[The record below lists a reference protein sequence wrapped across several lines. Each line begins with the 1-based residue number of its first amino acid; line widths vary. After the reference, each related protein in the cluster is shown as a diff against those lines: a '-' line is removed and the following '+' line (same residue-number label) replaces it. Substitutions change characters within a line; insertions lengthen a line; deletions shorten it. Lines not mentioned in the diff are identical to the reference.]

1 MTQPPRTRPDWVQ
14 TLFKTLLVWLPL
26 ALPSLSYGQGIN
38 SGTPSPL
45 AHWRFEEGS
54 GPTTR
59 DVQGRWPG
67 ILSPGASFT
76 NAGIAGSALALNA
89 TLNGDVN
96 FGDILPL
103 TNTAYTISVW
113 FKTPPG
119 DTNPEAAIV
128 GKHRPWFENGY
139 YLLLNGGGGTL
150 AGYGCA
156 GAFPYTSMTLN
167 DGQWHH
173 VIMAVSASGEVRLH
187 VDGPAVSTIQGGAV
201 IPSPAAFMIGG
212 IDPPPPARRFNGL
225 IDEVQ
230 IYGAD
235 LNQDAIDFLHAH
247 PGLNLAQRDVITF
260 SPPTGPVFNPA
271 TVTLSTTITAG
282 QIRYTIDG
290 SEPVIT
296 SALYSAPF
304 SLSVTGPVTVRARV
318 FVNGFP
324 ASEIRAANYEPD
336 PGIRFTPA
344 EPRFTNQLSVSIV
357 SILPGVSI
365 RYTTDGIDP
374 TVTSTEYTV
383 PIVISNA
390 SVLRARA
397 FINGFPVTEVIAKRY
412 FRVYAFDDDG
422 IATAWRIQHF
432 GPDYAIDIRAG
443 ADADPD
449 GDGSTNRQEFLANT
463 NPLDPR
469 EGFLVRI
476 RAIPEIR
483 FPSVAG
489 VKYRILRRVSLED
502 PSPVTLTEITA
513 TQSEIVYV
521 DPDAGVTA
529 NPAFYLV
536 QPIP

>member
-1 MTQPPRTRPDWVQ
+1 MTRPLLIPLNGVRV
-14 TLFKTLLVWLPL
+14 LFKALLIGLPL
-26 ALPSLSYGQGIN
+26 TLPSLSFGQGSN
-38 SGTPSPL
+38 PTTSSPI

-54 GPTTR
+54 GSTTR
-59 DVQGRWPG
+59 DIQGRWPG
-67 ILSPGASFT
+67 TLSSGASFT
-76 NAGIAGSALALNA
+76 NAGVSGFGLSLNA
-89 TLNGDVN
+89 GLLGDVN

-103 TNTAYTISVW
+103 TNTAYSISIWIQV
-113 FKTPPG
+113 PAG
-119 DTNPEAAIV
+119 DTTPEAAII

-156 GAFPYTSMTLN
+156 GAFPYTSMPLN
-167 DGQWHH
+167 DGRWHH
-173 VIMAVSASGEVRLH
+173 LVMTVSAQGDVRLH
-187 VDGPAVSTIQGGAV
+187 VDGIVVSTPKGGAV
-201 IPSPAAFMIGG
+201 IPSPADFMIGG

-230 IYGAD
+230 IYGTD
-235 LNQDAIDFLHAH
+235 LTQDAIDFLRAH
-247 PGLNLAQRDVITF
+247 PGLNLGQRDVITF
-260 SPPTGPVFNPA
+260 SPPAGPVFNPA
-271 TVTLSTTITAG
+271 TVSLSTTIAAG
-282 QIRYTIDG
+282 QIRYTVDG

-324 ASEIRAANYEPD
+324 ASEIRAASYEQD
-336 PGIRFTPA
+336 PGMRFIPA
-344 EPRFTNQLSVSIV
+344 DSRFTNQVRVSIV

-374 TVTSTEYTV
+374 TVISAEYTS
-383 PIVISNA
+383 PIVLTNA

-397 FINGFPVTEVIAKRY
+397 FLSGFPVTEVIAKRY

-422 IATAWRIQHF
+422 IAAAWRIQHF
-432 GPDYAIDIRAG
+432 GSDYALDIRAG

-449 GDGSTNRQEFLANT
+449 GDGSTNLQEFLANT

-469 EGFLVRI
+469 EGFVIRV

-483 FPSVAG
+483 FPSIAG
-489 VKYRILRRVSLED
+489 AQYRILRRRSVDD
-502 PSPVTLTEITA
+502 PAPVTLAEVTA
-513 TQSEIVYV
+513 TQSETVYV
-521 DPDAGVTA
+521 DPEAGVTA

-536 QPIP
+536 QPVR